1 MTKTLS
7 LAVAAALLAACGS
20 NLDPN
25 TVRSALPQASTV
37 QIGTPA
43 ADPSSTALTAG
54 QLTQALGQTPSYQ
67 SEYATV
73 SYWTAFTVNV
83 GVAFTLDLVKFI
95 TALSPTSCDTSS
107 CTWGPWVGDAGLNR
121 YELVVEKQGDAFAWA
136 LSGQNAITNA
146 AFVPLV
152 SGIAYPG
159 PDRDHGKGSFTIDFD
174 AQDALAHGPAWVKE
188 DFGTVAVQYDNLA
201 SISIQA
207 TLLGGRDRDPA
218 SPDPMNAIYSFTRDP
233 GHGGELQV
241 AFENLSTSEILSLR
255 TRWTGTGAGRAD
267 AHYVAGTV
275 DAVASEC
282 WAGEALGFVER
293 YDSTVPFGDEVADC
307 VFYPA
312 AYSDLVLP

>member
-1 MTKTLS
+1 
-7 LAVAAALLAACGS
+7 
-20 NLDPN
+20 
-25 TVRSALPQASTV
+25 VRSALPQASTV
-37 QIGTPA
+37 QLGTPA
-43 ADPSSTALTAG
+43 AETSSAALTTG
-54 QLTQALGQTPSYQ
+54 QLTQALGQTASSQ
-67 SEYATV
+67 SEYATA

-95 TALSPTSCDTSS
+95 TSLNPTSCDASS

-152 SGIAYPG
+152 SGLAYPG

-201 SISIQA
+201 TISIQA
-207 TLLGGRDRDPA
+207 TLLNGRNRDPQN
-218 SPDPMNAIYSFTRDP
+218 PEDMNAVYAFNRDP
-233 GHGGELQV
+233 GNGGVLQV
-241 AFENLSTSEILSLR
+241 AVENLSTSEILSLR
-255 TRWTGTGAGRAD
+255 TRWIGTGAGRAD
-267 AHYVAGTV
+267 AHYVSGTV

-282 WAGEALGFVER
+282 WDTAALGFREV
-293 YDSTVPFGDEVADC
+293 YDSQYPDVGPQSAC
-307 VFYPA
+307 VFDTA
-312 AYSDLVLP
+312 SYSDLVLP